1 MKRFAIKGLAALAA
15 VVALCMFFSGTMK
28 TLSTAKVKIVT
39 AKSGKLE
46 ERLSLEGTLVFPE
59 TEEIGVSG
67 LSAGQSV
74 TVRRVRVAKGRR
86 VKAGDVLL
94 EGEVEGLEA
103 KLDELTKTCE
113 DAQKELLEL
122 ERKNGE
128 MRLKRTEEL
137 WIAAYDALAAA
148 KVAQLEAQTSL
159 VVAAR
164 MADVELD
171 GGRLPEGVKEEELL
185 ACQQAADDADAAAA
199 QALRSFQS
207 ANRLGISEDVVTAI
221 TKTRELEAK
230 ISDAQA
236 QIAELTVLRERARA
250 VVAPHDGTIV
260 EVSVKAGD
268 SMGEQTV
275 AVVMSADKSRGVL
288 RVQTDSTDRRIEKG
302 TQTEA
307 GNDGGK
313 TVTKKVTDTGVT
325 EEGKPYV
332 DIELSDKDITSLG
345 GAASL
350 MSTPVKV
357 TVSYRASSSTTL
369 LPVSAVRGTGEQRYV
384 YVISDTQNALGEQ
397 TLKVTKQD
405 VKVLAE
411 VGGTASLETDLSRQ
425 RIAYMEDRPIEDG
438 SEVMLYAK

>member
-1 MKRFAIKGLAALAA
+1 MKKFAIKGLAALAA
-15 VVALCMFFSGTMK
+15 VVALCMFFSGTIK
-28 TLSTAKVKIVT
+28 TISTAKVKIVT

-46 ERLSLEGTLVFPE
+46 EKLSFEGTLVFPN

-137 WIAAYDALAAA
+137 WIEAYDALSEA
-148 KVAQLEAQTSL
+148 KSAQLAAQTAL

-164 MADVELD
+164 MAGVELE
-171 GGRLPEGVKEEELL
+171 GGRLPEGVADAELL

-199 QALRSFQS
+199 QAQKSFTS

-230 ISDAQA
+230 IGDAQA

-268 SMGEQTV
+268 SIGEQTV

-288 RVQTDSTDRRIEKG
+288 RAQTESTDRRIEKG
-302 TQTEA
+302 TQVEA
-307 GNDGGK
+307 GSDGGK

-332 DIELSDKDITSLG
+332 DIELSDKDITNLG

-384 YVISDTQNALGEQ
+384 YVVSDTQNALGEQ

>member
-137 WIAAYDALAAA
+137 WIEAYDALAAA
-148 KVAQLEAQTSL
+148 KAAQLEAQTAL

-268 SMGEQTV
+268 SIGEQTV

>member
-137 WIAAYDALAAA
+137 WIEAYDALAAA
-148 KVAQLEAQTSL
+148 KAAQLEAQTAL

-236 QIAELTVLRERARA
+236 EIAELTVLRERARA

-268 SMGEQTV
+268 SIGEQTV

>member
-148 KVAQLEAQTSL
+148 KAAQLEAQTSL

-164 MADVELD
+164 MAGVELD

-268 SMGEQTV
+268 SIGEQTV

>member
-137 WIAAYDALAAA
+137 WIEAYDALAAA
-148 KVAQLEAQTSL
+148 KAAQLEAQTAL

-164 MADVELD
+164 MAGVELD

-185 ACQQAADDADAAAA
+185 DCQQAADDADAAAA

-268 SMGEQTV
+268 SIGEQTV

>member
-1 MKRFAIKGLAALAA
+1 MKKFAIKGLAALAA
-15 VVALCMFFSGTMK
+15 VVALCMFFSGTIK
-28 TLSTAKVKIVT
+28 TISTAKVKIVT

-46 ERLSLEGTLVFPE
+46 EKLSFEGTLVFPE

-74 TVRRVRVAKGRR
+74 TVRRVRVTKGRR

-103 KLDELTKTCE
+103 KLDELSKTCE
-113 DAQKELLEL
+113 DAQKELFEL

-137 WIAAYDALAAA
+137 WIEAYDALSEA
-148 KVAQLEAQTSL
+148 KSAQLAAQTAL

-164 MADVELD
+164 MAGVELE
-171 GGRLPEGVKEEELL
+171 GGRLPEGVEDAELL

-199 QALRSFQS
+199 QAQKSFRS

-230 ISDAQA
+230 ITDAQA

-268 SMGEQTV
+268 SIGEQTV

-288 RVQTDSTDRRIEKG
+288 RAQTESTDRRIEKG
-302 TQTEA
+302 TQVEA
-307 GNDGGK
+307 GSDGGK

-350 MSTPVKV
+350 MSTPVRV

-384 YVISDTQNALGEQ
+384 YVVSDTQNALGEQ

-405 VKVLAE
+405 VKVLTE

>member
-1 MKRFAIKGLAALAA
+1 MKRFAIRGLAALAA

-59 TEEIGVSG
+59 TEEIGIDG
-67 LSAGQSV
+67 LAAGQSV

-103 KLDELTKTCE
+103 KLDELAKTCE
-113 DAQKELLEL
+113 DARKELLEL

-128 MRLKRTEEL
+128 LRLKRTEEL
-137 WIAAYDALAAA
+137 WVAAYDALSEA
-148 KVAQLEAQTSL
+148 KSAELAAQTAL

-164 MADVELD
+164 MAGVALTA
-171 GGRLPEGVKEEELL
+171 GRLPEGVKDEGLL
-185 ACQQAADDADAAAA
+185 ACQQEADDAAAVAD

-207 ANRLGISEDVVTAI
+207 ANRLGISEEVVTAI
-221 TKTRELEAK
+221 TKKRELEAK
-230 ISDAQA
+230 IGDAQE

-268 SMGEQTV
+268 TIGEQTV
-275 AVVMSADKSRGVL
+275 AVVMSAEKSRGVL

-302 TQTEA
+302 TQAEA

-313 TVTKKVTDTGVT
+313 TITKKVTDTGVT

-332 DIELSDKDITSLG
+332 DIELSDKDVTSLG

-350 MSTPVKV
+350 MSTPVRV

-384 YVISDTQNALGEQ
+384 YVVSDTQNALGEQ

-405 VKVLAE
+405 VKVLSE

>member
-148 KVAQLEAQTSL
+148 KAAQLEAQTAL

-164 MADVELD
+164 MAGVELD

-236 QIAELTVLRERARA
+236 EIAELTVLRERARA

-268 SMGEQTV
+268 SIGEQTV

>member
-1 MKRFAIKGLAALAA
+1 MKKFAIKGLAALAA
-15 VVALCMFFSGTMK
+15 VVALCMFFSGTIK
-28 TLSTAKVKIVT
+28 TISTAKVKIVT

-46 ERLSLEGTLVFPE
+46 EKLSFEGTLVFPN

-74 TVRRVRVAKGRR
+74 TVRRVRVTKGRR

-103 KLDELTKTCE
+103 KLDELSKTCE

-137 WIAAYDALAAA
+137 WIEAYDALSEA
-148 KVAQLEAQTSL
+148 KSAQLAAQTAL
-159 VVAAR
+159 VVAVR
-164 MADVELD
+164 MAGVELE
-171 GGRLPEGVKEEELL
+171 GGRLPEGVEDAELL

-199 QALRSFQS
+199 QAQKSFRS

-230 ISDAQA
+230 ITDAQA

-268 SMGEQTV
+268 SIGEQTV

-288 RVQTDSTDRRIEKG
+288 RAQTESTDRRIEKG
-302 TQTEA
+302 TQVEA
-307 GNDGGK
+307 GSDGGK

-350 MSTPVKV
+350 MSTPVRV

-384 YVISDTQNALGEQ
+384 YVVSDTQNALGEQ

>member
-1 MKRFAIKGLAALAA
+1 MKKFAIKGLAALAA
-15 VVALCMFFSGTMK
+15 VVALCMFFSGTIK
-28 TLSTAKVKIVT
+28 TISTAKVKIVT

-46 ERLSLEGTLVFPE
+46 EKLSFEGTLVFPN

-137 WIAAYDALAAA
+137 WIEAYDALSEA
-148 KVAQLEAQTSL
+148 KSAQLAAQTAL

-164 MADVELD
+164 MAGVELD
-171 GGRLPEGVKEEELL
+171 GGRLPEGVADAELL

-199 QALRSFQS
+199 QAQKSFTS

-230 ISDAQA
+230 IGDAQA

-268 SMGEQTV
+268 SIGEQTV

-288 RVQTDSTDRRIEKG
+288 RAQTESTDRRIEKG
-302 TQTEA
+302 TQVEA
-307 GNDGGK
+307 GSDGGK

-332 DIELSDKDITSLG
+332 DIELSDKDITNLG

-384 YVISDTQNALGEQ
+384 YVVSDTQNALGEQ

>member
-148 KVAQLEAQTSL
+148 KAAQLEAQTAL

-171 GGRLPEGVKEEELL
+171 GGSLPEGVKEEELL

-268 SMGEQTV
+268 SIGEQTV

>member
-137 WIAAYDALAAA
+137 WIEAYDALAAA
-148 KVAQLEAQTSL
+148 KAAQLEAQTAL

-171 GGRLPEGVKEEELL
+171 GGRLPEGVKEDELL

-207 ANRLGISEDVVTAI
+207 ANRLSISEDVVTAI

-268 SMGEQTV
+268 SIGEQTV

-313 TVTKKVTDTGVT
+313 TVTKKVTDTGMT

>member
-275 AVVMSADKSRGVL
+275 DVVMSADKSRGVL

>member
-137 WIAAYDALAAA
+137 WIEAYDALAAA
-148 KVAQLEAQTSL
+148 KAAQLEAQTAL

-185 ACQQAADDADAAAA
+185 ACQQAVDDADAAAA

-268 SMGEQTV
+268 SIGEQTV

-313 TVTKKVTDTGVT
+313 TVTKKVTDTGMT

-332 DIELSDKDITSLG
+332 DIELGDKDITSLG

>member
-137 WIAAYDALAAA
+137 WIEAYDALAAA
-148 KVAQLEAQTSL
+148 KAAQLEAQTAL

-164 MADVELD
+164 MAGVELD

-268 SMGEQTV
+268 SIGEQTV

-313 TVTKKVTDTGVT
+313 TVTKKVTDTGMT

>member
-137 WIAAYDALAAA
+137 WIEAYDALAAA
-148 KVAQLEAQTSL
+148 KAAQLEAQTAL

-171 GGRLPEGVKEEELL
+171 GGSLPEGVKEEELL

-268 SMGEQTV
+268 SIGEQTV

-313 TVTKKVTDTGVT
+313 TVTKKVTDTGMT

>member
-1 MKRFAIKGLAALAA
+1 MKKFAIKGLAALAA
-15 VVALCMFFSGTMK
+15 VVALCMFFSGTIK
-28 TLSTAKVKIVT
+28 TISTAKVKIVT

-46 ERLSLEGTLVFPE
+46 EKLSFEGTLVFPE

-74 TVRRVRVAKGRR
+74 TVRRVRVTKGRR

-103 KLDELTKTCE
+103 KLDELSKTCE

-137 WIAAYDALAAA
+137 WIEAYDALSEA
-148 KVAQLEAQTSL
+148 KSAQLAAQTAL
-159 VVAAR
+159 VVAVR
-164 MADVELD
+164 MAGVELE
-171 GGRLPEGVKEEELL
+171 GGRLPEGVEDAELL

-199 QALRSFQS
+199 QAQKSFRS

-230 ISDAQA
+230 ITDAQA

-268 SMGEQTV
+268 SIGEQTV

-288 RVQTDSTDRRIEKG
+288 RAQTESTDRRIEKG
-302 TQTEA
+302 TQVEA
-307 GNDGGK
+307 GSDGGK

-350 MSTPVKV
+350 MSTPVRV

-384 YVISDTQNALGEQ
+384 YVVSDTQNALGEQ

>member
-74 TVRRVRVAKGRR
+74 TVRRVRVAKGWR

-103 KLDELTKTCE
+103 KLDELNKTCE

-148 KVAQLEAQTSL
+148 KTAQLEAQTAL

-164 MADVELD
+164 MAGVELV

-236 QIAELTVLRERARA
+236 EIAELTVLRERARA

>member
-1 MKRFAIKGLAALAA
+1 MKRFAIKGLAVLAA

-137 WIAAYDALAAA
+137 WIKAYDALAAA

-236 QIAELTVLRERARA
+236 EIAELTVLRERARA

-313 TVTKKVTDTGVT
+313 MVTKKVTDTGVT

>member
-1 MKRFAIKGLAALAA
+1 MKKFAIKGLAALAA
-15 VVALCMFFSGTMK
+15 VVALCMFFSGTIK
-28 TLSTAKVKIVT
+28 TISTAKVKIVT

-46 ERLSLEGTLVFPE
+46 EKLSFEGTLVFPE

-67 LSAGQSV
+67 LSSGQSV
-74 TVRRVRVAKGRR
+74 TVRRVRVTKGRR

-103 KLDELTKTCE
+103 KLDELSKTCE

-137 WIAAYDALAAA
+137 WIEAYDALSEA
-148 KVAQLEAQTSL
+148 KSAQLAAQTAL

-164 MADVELD
+164 MAGVELE
-171 GGRLPEGVKEEELL
+171 GGRLPEGVEDAELL
-185 ACQQAADDADAAAA
+185 ACQQAADDANAAAA
-199 QALRSFQS
+199 QAQKSFQS

-230 ISDAQA
+230 ITDAQA

-268 SMGEQTV
+268 SIGEQTV

-288 RVQTDSTDRRIEKG
+288 RAQTESTDRRIEKG
-302 TQTEA
+302 TQVEA
-307 GNDGGK
+307 GSDGGK

-350 MSTPVKV
+350 MSTPVRV

-384 YVISDTQNALGEQ
+384 YVVSDTQNALGEQ

>member
-137 WIAAYDALAAA
+137 WIEAYDALAAA
-148 KVAQLEAQTSL
+148 KAAQLEAQTAL

-164 MADVELD
+164 MAGVELV
-171 GGRLPEGVKEEELL
+171 GGRLSEGVKEEELL
-185 ACQQAADDADAAAA
+185 ACQQAADDADVAAA

-236 QIAELTVLRERARA
+236 EIAELTVLRERARE